1 MYETFN
7 KSLLTRDKFIS
18 EMHLKQ
24 PEFTYSICGQIT
36 KNSERIQKFKETGDT
51 KHIYRNELHKACFQ
65 HDMAYGCFK
74 DLGRRTAS
82 DVVLRDKAFNIPT
95 NPKYD
100 KYQRDLASLL
110 YNFLIKNPQVVMLI
124 KILNKMSV
132 LSTLLCNN

>member
-65 HDMAYGCFK
+65 HDMAYECFK

-100 KYQRDLASLL
+100 RYQRDLASLL